1 MATCGLP
8 TRHQQPTTH
17 ALTHRFPRLLS
28 QDVSG
33 VISAPRLEGLLNSFD
48 PFETKMQEG
57 TKARLL
63 KDKLKVEAMARETDR
78 LTNALSSQVQ
88 IRRQMNE
95 QLQRFCEGKL
105 DTCYTEYDA
114 LVLDQTTRVEERLEA
129 LDERITAL
137 DEHFQAEKERIKQE
151 IEERHKELMEMLEK
165 FHQLFEAEC
174 TVRAEREAA
183 IKAEMAEHEKESS
196 KSSGRSWRRTS
207 RREEPR
213 TNTSRPS
220 WRPSSRS
227 SSRPWRPS
235 RRSGSRRTTRS
246 RPPLAATPTSS
257 SPASTLS
264 TPRTHRLRQRGMGC
278 QGRADRSPGGHTH
291 RRRASREQDA
301 MHIHTPQRER
311 AGAVRLPSW
320 LPYKLG
326 RGFLVR
332 L

>member
-1 MATCGLP
+1 MATTSLP
-8 TRHQQPTTH
+8 
-17 ALTHRFPRLLS
+17 
-28 QDVSG
+28 DVSG

-183 IKAEMAEHEKESS
+183 IKAEMAEHEKEVG
-196 KSSGRSWRRTS
+196 GRFDVEKVAREEVIKILRQELEENITSRRTS
-207 RREEPR
+207 DKHFAAFVEAELKVIKQ
-213 TNTSRPS
+213 T
-220 WRPSSRS
+220 
-227 SSRPWRPS
+227 
-235 RRSGSRRTTRS
+235 
-246 RPPLAATPTSS
+246 LAAES
-257 SPASTLS
+257 
-264 TPRTHRLRQRGMGC
+264 QI
-278 QGRADRSPGGHTH
+278 
-291 RRRASREQDA
+291 REQEDDEIEAALSRYTNKLQSSLHIINSTDA
-301 MHIHTPQRER
+301 
-311 AGAVRLPSW
+311 
-320 LPYKLG
+320 
-326 RGFLVR
+326 
-332 L
+332 